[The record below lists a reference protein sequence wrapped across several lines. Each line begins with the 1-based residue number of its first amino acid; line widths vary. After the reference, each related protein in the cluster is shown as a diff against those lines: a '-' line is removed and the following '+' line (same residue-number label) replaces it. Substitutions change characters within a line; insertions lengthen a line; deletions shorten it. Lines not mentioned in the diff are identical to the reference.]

1 MADDYLYALVEGLPP
16 AWRAPASGVGGVPVT
31 IRRYGERSLIAGT
44 LNTVPPPNP
53 GALAA
58 HHDVVASTLDAHAVL
73 PFRYGTVAEGLGAE
87 AWLSSRRDAI
97 EPSLALVRGC
107 VEMTVKLLRLECSV
121 APHVVARAG
130 GGASPD
136 ERELKALGE
145 HLIAH
150 AELPHARYRP
160 AGTAGNVAASVA
172 FLVPRAE
179 LPGFLTRI
187 APIAS
192 RATGVA
198 VVPTG
203 PWPAYSFVPSFD
215 RLPLARAT
223 PGGSLSV
230 ERRAG

>member
-1 MADDYLYALVEGLPP
+1 MDDYRYALVEGLPP
-16 AWRAPASGVGGVPVT
+16 AWRAPSSGIRGAPVT
-31 IRRYGERSLIAGT
+31 VRRWGDRSLITAAVD
-44 LNTVPPPNP
+44 TVPAPDPRM
-53 GALAA
+53 LAM
-58 HHDVVASTLDAHAVL
+58 HHDIVASTLDAHAVL
-73 PFRYGTVAEGLGAE
+73 PFHYATLAGALGAD
-87 AWLSSRRDAI
+87 AWLSSRREAI
-97 EPSLALVRGC
+97 DSALALIRGC
-107 VEMTVKLLRLECSV
+107 VEMTVKLLRLDCAV
-121 APHVVARAG
+121 TQHVGVRAQDESS
-130 GGASPD
+130 AD
-136 ERELKALGE
+136 ERQLKALGD

-179 LPGFLTRI
+179 LPAFLSRI

-203 PWPAYSFVPSFD
+203 PWPAYSFVPPFD
-215 RLPLARAT
+215 RLPLARAAWS
-223 PGGSLSV
+223 PSLPV